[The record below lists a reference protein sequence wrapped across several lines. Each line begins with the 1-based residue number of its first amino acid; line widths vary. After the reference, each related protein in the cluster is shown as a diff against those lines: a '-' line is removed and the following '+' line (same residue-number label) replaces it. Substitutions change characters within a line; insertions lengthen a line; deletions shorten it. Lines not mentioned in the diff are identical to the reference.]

1 MSCCSASSTT
11 CSSVSRMM
19 RMLIGE
25 TIFEGEEQLLE
36 SIGAS
41 SSHDSHV
48 MSLRG
53 PCSFSSRDTS
63 RSASSR
69 VGEHI
74 VAASAS
80 VTSRSASARVGEKR
94 SGDVGGGGGDVS
106 ASRQPSITS
115 SRRLNPGE
123 CMHASSAPR
132 AARTR
137 SSAAAS
143 SVESASGESQRLVEC
158 ELVWGVSVGGIFSST
173 AFCLPFV
180 FFLRR
185 KLGRPKLNAFG
196 TLPRIVIAPQ
206 CRTGLKDCLFQ
217 TLRFSFLP
225 VKLSVKDAPWARP
238 GG

>member
-1 MSCCSASSTT
+1 
-11 CSSVSRMM
+11 MM
-19 RMLIGE
+19 IRMLTGE
-25 TIFEGEEQLLE
+25 TSFEGEEQLLE
-36 SIGAS
+36 SNSAS

-53 PCSFSSRDTS
+53 PCSFSSRATI

-69 VGEHI
+69 VGDHI

-143 SVESASGESQRLVEC
+143 SVESASGESQRLVET
-158 ELVWGVSVGGIFSST
+158 ELVWGVPVGGTFSST
-173 AFCLPFV
+173 ALCLPFV

-185 KLGRPKLNAFG
+185 RLGRPKLNAFG
-196 TLPRIVIAPQ
+196 RLPRIVIAPQ
-206 CRTGLKDCLFQ
+206 MQDGGGLLWTHSNAEDCGLI
-217 TLRFSFLP
+217 
-225 VKLSVKDAPWARP
+225 
-238 GG
+238 